1 MKYDLYQHGGFHFV
15 SKVSYFLFPE
25 EFNFNF
31 YNAFCQNLG
40 GRIPGSDSQEGF
52 HEVMDQL
59 ENIVVPEIHEKCLH
73 ASGALMVW
81 VGATDE
87 YNVTPNLLGVGA
99 SYLNICQEGVWV
111 DSTTKDALA
120 WEGLWMSGQP
130 NGGTYANCA
139 RTHLDRYPLLFK
151 MRYQMSVNSNCQG
164 VE

>member
-1 MKYDLYQHGGFHFV
+1 MQQPGPKSGAMELNHKIIRDLILKCI

-81 VGATDE
+81 VGVTDA
-87 YNVTPNLLGVGA
+87 YNVNTRQTWGVKV
-99 SYLNICQEGVWV
+99 IQIFVRKE
-111 DSTTKDALA
+111 
-120 WEGLWMSGQP
+120 SG
-130 NGGTYANCA
+130 
-139 RTHLDRYPLLFK
+139 
-151 MRYQMSVNSNCQG
+151 
-164 VE
+164 

>member
-87 YNVTPNLLGVGA
+87 YNVTPNLLGVRA
-99 SYLNICQEGVWV
+99 SFKYLSGR
-111 DSTTKDALA
+111 
-120 WEGLWMSGQP
+120 GL
-130 NGGTYANCA
+130 GGLN
-139 RTHLDRYPLLFK
+139 
-151 MRYQMSVNSNCQG
+151 N
-164 VE
+164 